1 MYNNNEKSLS
11 GLIFISIAI
20 VLSVAIAVCGF
31 IYSKKSVGSIISA
44 TGSASVDFES
54 DLIVWNGRFSAADS
68 TSAKAYEKIKKDG
81 ERVRKYLID
90 NGITEDEMIFDS
102 VNISEDKHYNYDKNG
117 NFLSTETVGYT
128 LYQSVKITSKNIDK
142 IEKVSRD
149 ISSLLES
156 GVEFTS
162 NEPEYYCTTLDS
174 VKLDLIEKATQNAK
188 ERINIMARESGASLS
203 SLKSS
208 RLGVF
213 QITAKNSGTSSYG
226 YDGYLDTSSREK
238 TASITV
244 KLEYGVKG
252 SLF

>member
-1 MYNNNEKSLS
+1 MNNGKNVFSS
-11 GLIFISIAI
+11 IFISVAVI
-20 VLSVAIAVCGF
+20 LSVAIAVCGY
-31 IYSKKSVGSIISA
+31 IYSRKISGNVISA

-54 DLIVWNGRFSAADS
+54 DLIVWNGRFSAESS

-81 ERVRKYLID
+81 ERVRKYLAD
-90 NGITEDEMIFDS
+90 NGITEDELIFDS
-102 VNISEDKHYNYDKNG
+102 VNINENKIYNYDKNG
-117 NFLSTETVGYT
+117 NFLSSEISGYT
-128 LYQSVKITSKNIDK
+128 LYQSVKVTSKDIDK

-188 ERINIMARESGASLS
+188 ERIDIMTKRSGASLGD
-203 SLKSS
+203 LKSS

-213 QITAKNSGTSSYG
+213 QITAKNSGTASYG
-226 YDGYLDTSSREK
+226 YDGYLDTTSREK
-238 TASITV
+238 TATITV
-244 KLEYGVKG
+244 KLEYSVRA

>member
-1 MYNNNEKSLS
+1 MNREKSVIQS
-11 GLIFISIAI
+11 IFISLAI
-20 VLSVAIAVCGF
+20 ILSVGIAVCGY
-31 IYSKKSVGSIISA
+31 IYSKKSIGNTISA

-54 DLIVWNGRFSAADS
+54 DLIVWNGRFSAVDS
-68 TSAKAYEKIKKDG
+68 TSAKAYEKIKKDS
-81 ERVRKYLID
+81 ETVRKYLTD
-90 NGITEDEMIFDS
+90 NKITDDEVIFDS
-102 VNISEDKHYNYDKNG
+102 VNITENKYYNYDKNG
-117 NFLSTETVGYT
+117 NFISTEVTGYT
-128 LYQSVKITSKNIDK
+128 LNQSVKITSKDIDK
-142 IEKVSRD
+142 IEKISRD

-162 NEPEYYCTTLDS
+162 DAPEYYCTTLDS

-188 ERINIMARESGASLS
+188 ERINIMAKQSGAMLS

-226 YDGYLDTSSREK
+226 YDGYLDTSSRDK

-244 KLEYGVKG
+244 KLEYGIRG